1 MQLSNLTPETRLRL
15 HLAKA
20 NEYWRADRLD
30 LALAAVKAALDVGLH
45 PGHWYS
51 FQRTVEAEWGA
62 RQQGRRIR
70 IEEQLALEAD
80 SAQIGAYWPRLAE
93 IASEALHSVTGALG
107 IHWGKSVLLT
117 FIPNEEWME
126 FTHSRFGFYTW
137 RTEWHKVCL
146 PPSATMDVGTF
157 VRAARHEI
165 THAAVNQLAG
175 ENVPRWLN
183 EGLAVNME
191 GASLPGFHGRK
202 MRLNEIST
210 GFESFEVEIGS
221 GLSHECYAQAA
232 AVVGGLIQRHGL
244 SALAAVLRRMGQGIT
259 VERAVERELG
269 ERLEA
274 VEQRWLNGGS

>member
-1 MQLSNLTPETRLRL
+1 MQLSNLTPQTQLQL

-62 RQQGRRIR
+62 RQAGRRIR
-70 IEEQLALEAD
+70 VEESLVLETD
-80 SAQIGAYWPRLAE
+80 PRRWGAYWPRISQ
-93 IASEALHSVTGALG
+93 IASDGLHFVTEALHV
-107 IHWGKSVLLT
+107 HWGKPVLLT
-117 FIPNEEWME
+117 FIPDEEWME

-137 RTEWHKVCL
+137 RTESHKVCL
-146 PPSATMDVGTF
+146 PPSTVIDAATF
-157 VRAARHEI
+157 SRAARHEI

-175 ENVPRWLN
+175 ESVPRWLN
-183 EGLAVNME
+183 EGLAVNVE
-191 GASLPGFHGRK
+191 GPAPQRFHSRK
-202 MRLNEIST
+202 MRLNEISA
-210 GFESFEVEIGS
+210 GFESFEVDIGS
-221 GLSHECYAQAA
+221 GLSHECYAQSA

-244 SALAAVLRRMGQGIT
+244 SAMAGVFRRIGQRDT
-259 VERAVERELG
+259 VEKAVERGLG

-274 VEQRWLNGGS
+274 VEQRWLNG